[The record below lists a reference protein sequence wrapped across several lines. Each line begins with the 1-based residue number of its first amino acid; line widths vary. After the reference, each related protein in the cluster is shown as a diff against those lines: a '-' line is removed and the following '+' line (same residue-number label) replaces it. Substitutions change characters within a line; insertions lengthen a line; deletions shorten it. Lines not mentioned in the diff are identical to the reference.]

1 VRVYEA
7 ELVLQ
12 KVFYKETLYFCVN
25 YSGVVLFVEYFIV
38 LHPHFGIE
46 KIFGFHA
53 VFGFLSCVVLII
65 FAKLLGFLVKRKDDY
80 YDM

>member
-1 VRVYEA
+1 MK
-7 ELVLQ
+7 Q
-12 KVFYKETLYFCVN
+12 NWFYRKSSIKKLYI
-25 YSGVVLFVEYFIV
+25 SALIILGVVLFVEYFII
-38 LHPHFGIE
+38 LPPHFSIE

-53 VFGFLSCVVLII
+53 GFGFLSCIVLIV

>member
-1 VRVYEA
+1 MK
-7 ELVLQ
+7 Q
-12 KVFYKETLYFCVN
+12 NWFYRKSSIKKLYI
-25 YSGVVLFVEYFIV
+25 SALIILGVVLFVEYFIV
-38 LHPHFGIE
+38 LYPHFSIG

-53 VFGFLSCVVLII
+53 VFGFLSCVGLII

>member
-1 VRVYEA
+1 MK
-7 ELVLQ
+7 Q
-12 KVFYKETLYFCVN
+12 NWFYRKSSIKKLYI
-25 YSGVVLFVEYFIV
+25 SALIILGVVIFVEYFIA
-38 LHPHFGIE
+38 LHPHFNIE

-53 VFGFLSCVVLII
+53 VFGFLSCVGLII

>member
-1 VRVYEA
+1 MKQNWFYRKSSIKKLYISA
-7 ELVLQ
+7 LIILVV
-12 KVFYKETLYFCVN
+12 VF
-25 YSGVVLFVEYFIV
+25 FVEYFIV
-38 LHPHFGIE
+38 LHPHFNIE

-53 VFGFLSCVVLII
+53 VFGFLSCVGLII